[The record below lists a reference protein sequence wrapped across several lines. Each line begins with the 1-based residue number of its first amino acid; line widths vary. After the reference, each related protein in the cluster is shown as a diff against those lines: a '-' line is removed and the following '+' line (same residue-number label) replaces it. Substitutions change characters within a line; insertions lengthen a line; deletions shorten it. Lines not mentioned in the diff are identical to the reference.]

1 MLNFEPKNPQHFLE
15 DRELLSMVP
24 HEWHILAYEDGRTD
38 NDRYL
43 QRIAAV
49 KPRHNEIERLD
60 VCARR

>member
-1 MLNFEPKNPQHFLE
+1 
-15 DRELLSMVP
+15 MVP